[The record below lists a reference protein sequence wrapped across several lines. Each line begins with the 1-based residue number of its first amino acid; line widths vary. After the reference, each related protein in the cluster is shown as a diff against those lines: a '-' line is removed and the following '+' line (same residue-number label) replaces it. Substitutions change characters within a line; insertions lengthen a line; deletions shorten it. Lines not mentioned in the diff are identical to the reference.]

1 MKLVAFVATAVLA
14 AAPSVFA
21 QNVVTAKVPFP
32 FQVESKTLPAGTY
45 DFTISEGSGTVK
57 VQNDASPSAAAEV
70 LIITHL
76 AAQFHPRPN
85 EHAHVVF
92 DKVGNTYTLSEL
104 WEPGMDG
111 ILVHATK
118 EKHEHYVIHVTK

>member
-1 MKLVAFVATAVLA
+1 MKLFAFVATAVLA

-21 QNVVTAKVPFP
+21 QDVLTAKVPFP

-45 DFTISEGSGTVK
+45 DFTIDVGGGTVK
-57 VQNDASPSAAAEV
+57 VQNDASPSAAAET
-70 LIITHL
+70 LIITTL

-85 EHAHVVF
+85 EHSHVVF

-111 ILVHATK
+111 FLVHATK
-118 EKHEHYVIHVTK
+118 EKHEHYVIHVTR